1 MTTTTLHTH
10 HQIHFPT
17 GMVALLILLL
27 VGGAIVFAIVQGLST
42 TGRAVVEVPYAPYVA
57 GPVIHTEPYAPYT
70 AGPVVDDRAYAPYAA
85 GPVIHESDLAK

>member
-1 MTTTTLHTH
+1 MTTATMHTH
-10 HQIHFPT
+10 HRINFPT
-17 GMVALLILLL
+17 GIVAVLILLL
-27 VGGAIVFAIVQGLST
+27 VGAAIVFAIVEGLPST
-42 TGRAVVEVPYAPYVA
+42 TAEVPYAPYTA